1 MNGLTI
7 CMFTRYG
14 SGGDPPL
21 PAGMCDSPQPGGV
34 CDWKNGGKYEDGFW
48 NRQFFLYFVGIGYF
62 VVLAIQTLGTMF
74 GDRNQIEVR

>member
-1 MNGLTI
+1 
-7 CMFTRYG
+7 MFTRYG
-14 SGGDPPL
+14 SGGDPPQ
-21 PAGMCDSPQPGGV
+21 PVGMYE
-34 CDWKNGGKYEDGFW
+34 WNEFGKYQDGFW